1 MARED
6 YGWLF
11 CVDCEQSEFAG
22 PDFADM
28 GIECTNCGSERNFA
42 NTRDGF
48 YLDFFQLI
56 SDWCNHAHA
65 KTGVHKSP
73 EFDLHLTRVRDA
85 VSSSDNIIPNPFSEL
100 RHSLP
105 PLTDGVYAEVGSVDE
120 LDVEFMIRIKRMMPS
135 KVNIGPSQ
143 VYPYP
148 LGHQLSNDNRMC
160 QVTHILDKYLQSNL

>member
-1 MARED
+1 MAAEE

-11 CVDCEQSEFAG
+11 CVDCEHSEFVG
-22 PDFADM
+22 PDLADM

-48 YLDFFQLI
+48 YLEFFQLI
-56 SDWCNHAHA
+56 SDWCSHAHA

-85 VSSSDNIIPNPFSEL
+85 LSSSDNIIPNPFSEL
-100 RHSLP
+100 QQSLK
-105 PLTDGVYAEVGSVDE
+105 PLASGVYQQAGVVDE
-120 LDVEFMIRIKRMMPS
+120 LDVEFMVQIKRLIRS
-135 KVNIGPSQ
+135 EIALGPLQ

-148 LGHQLSNDNRMC
+148 LGHQLSDDNPMG
-160 QVTHILDKYLQSNL
+160 QVTHALNKYIQSNL